1 MTWEEK
7 KKQRGIPQKK
17 IAKKLIILSDP

>member
-1 MTWEEK
+1 MGGK